1 MSVCG
6 CNLNSQNLQFCNYK
20 TGFMAPVFQ
29 ISTAN
34 CQASRQPNLSQDP
47 QVVGTGPQKGLLA
60 CWLQPAE
67 RADPDI
73 GSTPPPVLRG
83 LHHCCLTDVTEV
95 GPPAQWGPAVPWTCS
110 PEPLPPLQTPLCLP
124 SLSGFSWLNGRCSF
138 PKVMP
143 SELGPTTKLP
153 KPQVLQLFQFTP
165 TLPWDTFK
173 PIAGAALWPIILG
186 LSEWAS

>member
-6 CNLNSQNLQFCNYK
+6 CNLNSQNNSVTTKQASWPQFSK
-20 TGFMAPVFQ
+20 SQ
-29 ISTAN
+29 RLTAV
-34 CQASRQPNLSQDP
+34 SRQPNLPRTLRCWYWSP
-47 QVVGTGPQKGLLA
+47 KGLLA

-73 GSTPPPVLRG
+73 GPPSQSLRG

-143 SELGPTTKLP
+143 SELGPTKAT
-153 KPQVLQLFQFTP
+153 
-165 TLPWDTFK
+165 
-173 PIAGAALWPIILG
+173 
-186 LSEWAS
+186 